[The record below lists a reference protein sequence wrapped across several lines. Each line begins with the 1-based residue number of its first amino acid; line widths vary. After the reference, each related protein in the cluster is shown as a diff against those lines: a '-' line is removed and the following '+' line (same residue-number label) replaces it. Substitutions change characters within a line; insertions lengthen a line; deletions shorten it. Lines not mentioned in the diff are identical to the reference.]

1 MLWSLKNYF
10 QLCTWK
16 EKASL
21 TFINHLLCSPAHSQV
36 LYTCNSTQSSKQHM
50 RDGAVWPENTGLKLL
65 SNLPKFILLHKSHT
79 SICFFFHTTWA
90 SGNASIQVQNLR
102 HVSHVSQGMCLDA
115 AREEIMALFGFS
127 KLHMYCDRYCSVV
140 WSLNENVSHKFIYLK
155 MGFRVRDTI
164 WAGLGGM
171 ALIEEICL
179 GTGFEVTKQHAIPN
193 LISVS
198 FLWFSRSALSYHLQS
213 LHHRRPL
220 SHWTVIPNKFFIL

>member
-79 SICFFFHTTWA
+79 SICFFFHTTWT

-155 MGFRVRDTI
+155 MGFRVRDTV

-171 ALIEEICL
+171 ALIKKICSGNRL
-179 GTGFEVTKQHAIPN
+179 WSYKTTCHSQFDFCFFLVVLEVSSQLPSPATTP
-193 LISVS
+193 SWTFV
-198 FLWFSRSALSYHLQS
+198 
-213 LHHRRPL
+213 PL
-220 SHWTVIPNKFFIL
+220 NCNSK